1 MDDGFLGTLLA
12 VVIGK
17 AVYDGSKSKLPPEQQ
32 KAINQHFIKCVGWF
46 FFWFLMVGGLIGG
59 IADLVSPAH
68 GQTSQQTFRD
78 SSGRVTGYAT
88 TNNAGTV
95 YRNSLG
101 QNTGRAVTNNAGTTF
116 YNERG
121 QVTGTARSNH
131 R

>member
-12 VVIGK
+12 VIIGK
-17 AVYDGSKSKLPPEQQ
+17 AVYDGSKSKLPAEQQ
-32 KAINQHFIKCVGWF
+32 KAVNRHFTKYVVLPFIALGVIV
-46 FFWFLMVGGLIGG
+46 FLIS
-59 IADLVSPAH
+59 LVSSAFA
-68 GQTSQQTFRD
+68 QQHTFRD

-95 YRNSLG
+95 YRNPLG

>member
-1 MDDGFLGTLLA
+1 MEEFLGTLLA

-32 KAINQHFIKCVGWF
+32 KAVNRHFTKYVVLPFIVFGVIV
-46 FFWFLMVGGLIGG
+46 FLIS
-59 IADLVSPAH
+59 LVSSAFA
-68 GQTSQQTFRD
+68 QTTQQTFRD

-121 QVTGTARSNH
+121 QVTGRSSGAR

>member
-17 AVYDGSKSKLPPEQQ
+17 AVYDGSKSKLPTDRQ
-32 KAINQHFIKCVGWF
+32 KEVNQHFTKWAALPFGV
-46 FFWFLMVGGLIGG
+46 LVLISMMMH
-59 IADLVSPAH
+59 AAF
-68 GQTSQQTFRD
+68 GQTHTFRD
-78 SSGRVTGYAT
+78 ANGRVTGYAT

-101 QNTGRAVTNNAGTTF
+101 QNTGRSSTQNGTTTF
-116 YNERG
+116 YNSRG
-121 QVTGTARSNH
+121 QQAGTARSNN